1 MTRLGF
7 VPGIMLALPL
17 QLSAQSPPPAT
28 CPQPS
33 RYSAIL
39 TAVAFEEAVAAQDR
53 INRYMHRD
61 VVPSMKECWARLA
74 SRGSVSVRLQY
85 ERAGDR
91 WLPGPSAVRRAMLDA
106 GEGELALQCLQAA
119 VADTSFPV
127 EAADRES
134 SKYVVN
140 WSFPVPWPADDAEA
154 IRTALD
160 NGGGGSGDCGG
171 PEDPPA
177 CMDCAYVPVFG
188 WMLCV
193 PSCVGYLE
201 CNKIPH
207 GCEFPNGTKCI
218 TGGVFR
224 NRRGIAIYPSR

>member
-1 MTRLGF
+1 
-7 VPGIMLALPL
+7 MLAIPL
-17 QLSAQSPPPAT
+17 QLSAKSPPPAT

-33 RYSAIL
+33 RYSAVL
-39 TAVAFEEAVAAQDR
+39 TAVGFEEAVAAQDR

-74 SRGSVSVRLQY
+74 GRGTVSVRLRYQ
-85 ERAGDR
+85 RAGDR
-91 WLPGPSAVRRAMLDA
+91 WLPGPSAVRRATLDA

-134 SKYVVN
+134 SKYVVD

-177 CMDCAYVPVFG
+177 CMDCAYVPGVRLDAVRAE
-188 WMLCV
+188 LCRLPRV
-193 PSCVGYLE
+193 QQESRMAA
-201 CNKIPH
+201 K
-207 GCEFPNGTKCI
+207 FPNGTKCI